1 MATKVD
7 HEKTTQETIVDAV
20 EGHDQPMEE
29 SHPYVPAAM
38 VMGSYP
44 MILVG
49 LILAVILYLVIS
61 SMMAK
66 PVSDSEPRKTLEVP
80 NATDIRN
87 P

>member
-1 MATKVD
+1 MATKID
-7 HEKTTQETIVDAV
+7 HEKTTKEAIADAV
-20 EGHDQPMEE
+20 EGHDHPMEDN
-29 SHPYVPAAM
+29 HPYVPAAM

-61 SMMAK
+61 SMMSK
-66 PVSDSEPRKTLEVP
+66 PVSDSEPRRTLEVP